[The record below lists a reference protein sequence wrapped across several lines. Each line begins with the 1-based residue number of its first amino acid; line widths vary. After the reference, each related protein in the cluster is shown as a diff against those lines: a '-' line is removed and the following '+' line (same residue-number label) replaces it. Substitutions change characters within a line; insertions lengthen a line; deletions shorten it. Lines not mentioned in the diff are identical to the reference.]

1 MCQVLFYEDS
11 GLGVLHSQATQG
23 KRNSSLVLT
32 ICACVNYF
40 IRKMGIAYHH
50 LQTTTSFLPVN
61 ITIACCTSIVE
72 HGGVVTRAS
81 QSFCG
86 KDAAEFLHLWHTY
99 HKKPSSRDITTRR
112 NLLRQAT
119 EYFCS
124 LICKVRPS
132 QMTLVST
139 DDMYLTWIAMIT
151 ISGKHCSRLSVH
163 ITTK

>member
-1 MCQVLFYEDS
+1 MKIQVSECFILRPHRGKGTVAWYLPFVHVWTTSLEKW
-11 GLGVLHSQATQG
+11 VLHTIIYKPQHHFCLLKLQSFVAPV
-23 KRNSSLVLT
+23 SL
-32 ICACVNYF
+32 
-40 IRKMGIAYHH
+40 
-50 LQTTTSFLPVN
+50 N
-61 ITIACCTSIVE
+61 IY
-72 HGGVVTRAS
+72 GGVVTRAS

-139 DDMYLTWIAMIT
+139 DDMYPKYFLTTFMHSLMSIRQVAWAVLT
-151 ISGKHCSRLSVH
+151 H
-163 ITTK
+163 